1 MKILAIIKDTFR
13 ECIAKKIIL
22 SYAIASTLGML
33 IISLLFSFDIVG
45 NEVAISTIFGG
56 NEQWESI
63 RQFEEIIINLEAG
76 IAIVIFTLGLFLSI
90 FSTADLIPSMMLKGR
105 LDLYL
110 SKSISRVQLLIG
122 KFTGALL
129 VVILNIVYAIVGLWL
144 VIGLKTGIWN
154 VNFLYSG
161 VTIIFMYTVI
171 FTIVLLIGLLS
182 RSTAVIVIATYMII
196 SASPLLANRQ
206 EIFLLPIARWV
217 EHVLDFFYWIL
228 PKYSE
233 TAIITKDLVI
243 GEPIFS
249 WTPVLSSVIIGV
261 VVLNL
266 SIYIFSRKSF

>member
-22 SYAIASTLGML
+22 SYAIVSTLGMIL
-33 IISLLFSFDIVG
+33 ISLLFSFDIVG
-45 NEVAISTIFGG
+45 NEVAISSIFG
-56 NEQWESI
+56 EREHWESLF
-63 RQFEEIIINLEAG
+63 RFEETIIQLEAG
-76 IAIVIFTLGLFLSI
+76 IAIAIFTLGLFVSI

-122 KFTGALL
+122 KFSGALL
-129 VVILNIVYAIVGLWL
+129 VVILNIVYAIIGLWF

-171 FTIVLLIGLLS
+171 FSIVLLIGLLS
-182 RSTAVIVIATYMII
+182 KSTAVIVIATYMVI

-206 EIFLLPIARWV
+206 EIFLLPIARWI

-228 PKYSE
+228 PKYAE
-233 TAIITKDLVI
+233 TAIITSDLVV
-243 GEPIFS
+243 GDPIYS
-249 WTPVLSSVIIGV
+249 WTPVISSVIIGIV
-261 VVLNL
+261 VFNL
-266 SIYIFSRKSF
+266 SIYIFSKKSF